1 MAEGVSIRLF
11 RNFLIAEGTYKITAR
26 RTQTGE
32 DKIAVVINLA
42 TRVQQAFFDELSET
56 IFNLIGGIT
65 REWPCRWAGSRLCA
79 PRTIAPAIS
88 TAGGGLGGCQA
99 WYAHKRTSPSTGT
112 GLFLDVRAWS
122 GILGGGI
129 DNTKRTL

>member
-65 REWPCRWAGSRLCA
+65 RELDGLVVGRIEIVRPSNDSSRNFNSRRWIRWLSGM
-79 PRTIAPAIS
+79 
-88 TAGGGLGGCQA
+88 
-99 WYAHKRTSPSTGT
+99 
-112 GLFLDVRAWS
+112 VRS
-122 GILGGGI
+122 
-129 DNTKRTL
+129 